1 MNTCTSV
8 LLTWTLLRR
17 AETLSGISDLPA
29 VVVAP
34 HQDDETFGC
43 GGVIAMKRQL
53 GVPVSVVFVSDGG
66 GSARKPGVS
75 PEEIIA
81 MREREARAATSLL
94 GVVAGDVHFLR
105 YPDTQLAH
113 LEASSREAVVARLS
127 TLMDRYAKLEVYVTH
142 KRDMHLDHEATFRL
156 VEEAVVRA
164 KGEVRLFEYPVW
176 IRWMGKF
183 HRNLQW
189 SDFPGLVKISI
200 APVHHLKLQ
209 AIQAYVSQIRAL
221 ARGHLRCFEQRWE
234 IFVERSRSE

>member
-1 MNTCTSV
+1 MITCTSV

-17 AETLSGISDLPA
+17 AETLAGTSDLPA

-43 GGVIAMKRQL
+43 GGVIAMKRQQ
-53 GVPVSVVFVSDGG
+53 GVPVSVVYVSDGG

-81 MREREARAATSLL
+81 TREREARKATSLL
-94 GVVAGDVHFLR
+94 GVDAGEVYFLR
-105 YPDTQLAH
+105 FPDTQLAH
-113 LEASSREAVVARLS
+113 LESSSREAVVTRLR
-127 TLMDRYAKLEVYVTH
+127 TLIDRHAKLEVFVTH
-142 KRDMHLDHEATFRL
+142 KRDMHPDHEATFRL
-156 VEEAVVRA
+156 VREAVEGA
-164 KGEVRLFEYPVW
+164 KADVRLFEYPVW

-209 AIQAYVSQIRAL
+209 AIQAYVSQISAL
-221 ARGHLRCFEQRWE
+221 GRGHLRCFEQRWE